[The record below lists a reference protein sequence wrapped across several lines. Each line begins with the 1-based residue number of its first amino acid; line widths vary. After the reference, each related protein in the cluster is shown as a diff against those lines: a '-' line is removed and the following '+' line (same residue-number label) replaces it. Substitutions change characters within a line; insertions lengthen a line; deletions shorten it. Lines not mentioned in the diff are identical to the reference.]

1 MTRRAA
7 LPLLVLAALLAVAGC
22 AGVAPPPPA
31 PAVGWGG
38 PGELIARLAADEA
51 AITTVRGLAAVRFA
65 GPGGSGSASQVIVV
79 ALPDHAR
86 LETLTPLGTAA
97 LLLTVRGERL
107 AVYAPLRDEYGTG
120 RATRDALERLTSIPL
135 PPGPLLRLLA
145 GLPPLPL
152 HPGDPRLQ
160 VEAEL
165 GGVRIE
171 SVDGSYWQRLWTDQG
186 GGVIV
191 RGELGESRGLL
202 LRFYFGER
210 RQVGALAFPFQMEVE
225 GAAAGTR
232 VALHYETVKLNEAIP
247 AELFELPP
255 PPNGH
260 TRSIDLGALP

>member
-1 MTRRAA
+1 MTPRAA
-7 LPLLVLAALLAVAGC
+7 RRLLALAVLLSVAGC
-22 AGVAPPPPA
+22 ATVAPPPAA
-31 PAVGWGG
+31 PPVGWGG
-38 PGELIARLAADEA
+38 PAELIARLAAEEA
-51 AITTVRGLAAVRFA
+51 AVTTVRGLAAMRYA
-65 GPGGSGSASQVIVV
+65 GPDGSGSASQVIVV

-97 LLLTVRGERL
+97 LLLTLRGDRL

-120 RATRDALERLTSIPL
+120 RATRDTLERLTSIPL

-152 HPGDPRLQ
+152 HPSDPRLR

-171 SVDGSYWQRLWTDQG
+171 SVEGPYWQRLWTDQG
-186 GGVIV
+186 GGLIV
-191 RGELGESRGLL
+191 RGELGQSSGLL

-225 GAAAGTR
+225 GTAAGTR
-232 VALHYETVKLNEAIP
+232 VALHYETVKLNEP
-247 AELFELPP
+247 VPPELFDLPP
-255 PPNGH
+255 PPSGH
-260 TRSIDLGALP
+260 TRTIDLGALP